1 MSELYRVL
9 APEGWAI
16 LQVPIWDQATDEDPR
31 VRNASERTRRF
42 VRTVERDADLSEQP
56 IAG

>member
-1 MSELYRVL
+1 MDFLPPAAVL
-9 APEGWAI
+9 GAPKA
-16 LQVPIWDQATDEDPR
+16 
-31 VRNASERTRRF
+31 ERRRRF